1 MNILKQIR
9 RHLPGFALLSAAFL
23 FCGSAGRACNP
34 DDIDHMLDPE
44 NLDMSSRPL
53 EGVVSIREIVT
64 LRRGTDKEVL
74 LPAMFCD
81 DMCLNKTVL
90 LDSSDIMSI
99 KAIPI
104 DKQPPYYSLELKLSD
119 RGKRHWI
126 GLSLPNKGN
135 HVAFI
140 IDGMV
145 YRTFVPRLIYDD
157 VTTSVIVDGPFDPTT
172 AKMLESNSSRN
183 HFRLN

>member
-1 MNILKQIR
+1 MNLLKQIR
-9 RHLPGFALLSAAFL
+9 QKLPGLALLSAAFL

-44 NLDMSSRPL
+44 NLDMSDRPL
-53 EGVVSIREIVT
+53 EGIVSIQEIIT

-74 LPAMFCD
+74 APAMYFD
-81 DMCLNKTVL
+81 DLCLNRAVL
-90 LDSSDIMSI
+90 LDSSDILSI
-99 KAIPI
+99 KAIPLE
-104 DKQPPYYSLELKLSD
+104 KQPPYYSLELKLSE

-135 HVAFI
+135 HVAFL

-145 YRTFVPRLIYDD
+145 YRTFVPRLFYDD
-157 VTTSVIVDGPFDPTT
+157 VSTSIVVDGPFDPAT
-172 AKMLESNSSRN
+172 AKKLEANASRN
-183 HFRLN
+183 HFKLN

>member
-9 RHLPGFALLSAAFL
+9 QKLPGLALLSAAFL
-23 FCGSAGRACNP
+23 FCGSAGRACDP

-44 NLDMSSRPL
+44 NLDMSNRPL
-53 EGVVSIREIVT
+53 EGVVSIREIIT
-64 LRRGTDKEVL
+64 MRRGTDKEVMF
-74 LPAMFCD
+74 PAMYCD
-81 DMCLNKTVL
+81 DLCLNRAVL
-90 LDSSDIMSI
+90 LDSSDILGI

-140 IDGMV
+140 IDGVV
-145 YRTFVPRLIYDD
+145 YRTFVPRLFYDD
-157 VTTSVIVDGPFDPTT
+157 VSTSIIVDGPFDPTT
-172 AKMLESNSSRN
+172 AKKLESNASRN

>member
-1 MNILKQIR
+1 MNLPKQIR
-9 RHLPGFALLSAAFL
+9 QKLPGLALLSAAFL
-23 FCGSAGRACNP
+23 FCGSAGRACDP

-53 EGVVSIREIVT
+53 EGIVSIQEIIT

-74 LPAMFCD
+74 APAMYFD
-81 DMCLNKTVL
+81 DICLNRTVL
-90 LDSSDIMSI
+90 LDSSDILSI
-99 KAIPI
+99 KAIPLE
-104 DKQPPYYSLELKLSD
+104 KQPPYCSLELKLTD

-135 HVAFI
+135 HVAFL

-145 YRTFVPRLIYDD
+145 YRTFVPRLFYDD
-157 VTTSVIVDGPFDPTT
+157 VSTSIIVDGPFDPAT
-172 AKMLESNSSRN
+172 AKKLESNASRN

>member
-9 RHLPGFALLSAAFL
+9 QKLSGLALLSAAFL
-23 FCGSAGRACNP
+23 FCGMAGGTCNP
-34 DDIDHMLDPE
+34 DEIDHMLDPE
-44 NLDMSSRPL
+44 NLDMSDRPL
-53 EGVVSIREIVT
+53 EGVVSIREIIT
-64 LRRGTDKEVL
+64 LRRGTDKEEIF
-74 LPAMFCD
+74 PAMFSD
-81 DMCLNKTVL
+81 DICLNKTVL
-90 LDSSDIMSI
+90 LDSSDIESI

-135 HVAFI
+135 HVAFL

-145 YRTFVPRLIYDD
+145 YRTFVPRLFYDD
-157 VTTSVIVDGPFDPTT
+157 ISTSIVVDGPFDPTT
-172 AKMLESNSSRN
+172 AKKLESNSARN
-183 HFRLN
+183 YFRLK